1 MKITRV
7 INNNVI
13 CAVNMRRQEV
23 MLIGS
28 GIGFQKKKGDEVDQE
43 KIEKEFFLKSKN
55 VAGKLYALLSQIPVE
70 YMRISDSIIK
80 EAKEAL
86 GKELNENIYITLT
99 DHISFA
105 VARYLNGLSFNNA
118 LLWEIKKFYGPE
130 FKIALKAVEM
140 INHEFDVDLPED
152 EAGSIALHI
161 VNAELG
167 SKMEEVME
175 MTQMMHKI
183 LNIVRYQYKT
193 NFNESSLNYMRFVTH
208 LKFFGYRLFSNNID
222 EDHMNG
228 SNDKEFQELIRLK
241 YKEEYACSLKIKELI
256 RQDYGKELPDE
267 ELIFLT
273 VHIKRV
279 ITEEQTQRQQNN

>member
-7 INNNVI
+7 INNNVV
-13 CAVNMRRQEV
+13 CAVNIRRQEV

-55 VAGKLYALLSQIPVE
+55 VAGKLYALLAQIPVE
-70 YMRISDSIIK
+70 YMRVSDSIIR
-80 EAKEAL
+80 EAKETL

-105 VARYLNGLSFNNA
+105 VARYTNGMSFNNA
-118 LLWEIKKFYGPE
+118 LLWEIKKFYAPE
-130 FKIALKAVEM
+130 FRIALKAVEL
-140 INHEFDVDLPED
+140 INREFNVALPED

-167 SKMEEVME
+167 SKMEDVME
-175 MTQMMHKI
+175 ITQMMHKI
-183 LNIVRYQYKT
+183 LNVVRYQYRI
-193 NFNESSLNYMRFVTH
+193 NFNEESLNYMRFVTH
-208 LKFFGYRLFSNNID
+208 LKFFGYRLFSQTID
-222 EDHMNG
+222 NG
-228 SNDKEFQELIRLK
+228 QISGTHDEEFQELIRLK
-241 YKEEYACSLKIKELI
+241 YKEEYDCSLKIKELI
-256 RQDYGKELPDE
+256 KQDYGKELPDE
-267 ELIFLT
+267 ELVFLT

-279 ITEEQTQRQQNN
+279 ITEEQVQK